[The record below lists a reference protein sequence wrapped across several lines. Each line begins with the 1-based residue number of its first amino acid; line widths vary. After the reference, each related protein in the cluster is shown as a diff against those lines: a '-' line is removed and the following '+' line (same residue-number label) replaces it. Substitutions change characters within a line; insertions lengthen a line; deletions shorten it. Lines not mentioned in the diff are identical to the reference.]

1 MKKKLLPISLLCLL
15 GMIVT
20 ACGGGSSQESNNSAS
35 SNPQSQESSD
45 QGGSS
50 SQEAGK
56 SSSSENSSSAQASSS
71 SQAQSSSQQAS
82 SSSQAQSS
90 SQAPNPTGVTL
101 DKTSASVIKGQTLQ
115 LTATVAPANAN
126 NKEIQWS
133 SEDEDIVTV
142 SKTGLV
148 NAVGYGEAKVTAK
161 IKGTNLK
168 AECVVSVID
177 EINSITIK
185 NKSVFTD
192 FLEDDIESL
201 SIEVDPAKNVS
212 ELVTAGVLKVT
223 SSDTEVASI
232 SGLTITG
239 KKAGKSTITATLF
252 GKSDSF
258 ELTVGAAIPGEPYTI
273 LNAMNKGIVEAPF
286 NGNTGKTSAIT
297 TTCFELKGLIMAV
310 AANGETGY
318 NAILDDGT
326 AAVYLQVNKA
336 SADPI
341 PVAVGDYA
349 QVTCKFTNYYGLL
362 EGVARTAE
370 TNKNA
375 SWIPAKDVV
384 KLAAPET
391 PIVPTLN
398 APVDMTGDQY
408 NEYFAICKTNGTK
421 NAAGATWTAM
431 KYVNILGTYNQAFAD
446 ADKGK
451 YQISDKYGLAPIGE
465 FKLDE
470 PFDGQKSTLT
480 AFLIGA
486 NTGKGKSNA
495 IVTGQTPVAV
505 ESFVFDQA
513 PQTIVHGNTLQ
524 LSCTTTPAGSY
535 SRNVEWSSSDNTVA
549 TVDEKGLVT
558 GIYEGSGSKTATIK
572 VKMGELEQSVVITV
586 FGETVHAT
594 AVELAP
600 TASVYVGDDLQLTYT
615 TTPAMISDTPV
626 WSSDN
631 EAVAT
636 VNQKGL
642 VKGVAT
648 GTANI
653 TLKLNDNVSARCAVT
668 VSVEPGSSIDNPLT
682 VAQAIAIGQELAHNK
697 ETEKQYF
704 IKGFVSKIV
713 SNDLATDYAN
723 ATFWLANGEDV
734 VEGFE
739 AYRVKLANGVDGSNL
754 KVGAEVVLNCKIKR
768 YNSTIETN
776 TGALISSLTFA
787 ARPVTSLSLDNETLT
802 LEEGATATLKATY
815 APVYTTESL
824 VWSSSDATVATVDNG
839 KVTAVAA
846 GTAVITVKASDT
858 MSASCTVTVE
868 EAGGGEVPATTTI
881 SLTAANLLGYSG
893 TNIAYPTDSTPVTAT
908 VGEAGFAAVG
918 CGAYGDGI
926 QMRTK
931 NGIVSAI
938 YNTTELDLNK
948 LEFVWAASKTVTDK
962 DYNLFVE
969 FSNKA
974 DFSELVGTKQQ
985 IKIDVT
991 SKLGEATPTAAA
1003 KYFRVTHANQGA
1015 VYLDAINVICN
1026 AASQQEAAQ
1035 PTGGF
1040 HGLAKTAAG
1049 AFIPVDMTLTADS
1062 VALSING
1069 EAATVTSYKWD
1080 GVANTISIVTEGAYG
1095 TISASFADNVF
1106 TITGLTGAAVSQ
1118 LDLTYAVKLS
1128 GNCQFIDCSVMTL
1141 DQMNATFIRR
1151 YDRNDGN
1158 GWQINNPSDGR
1169 ISVATKEGRTGLQC
1183 NGFSTGKVGF
1193 TLKNDLPQ
1201 PISGEVIKS
1210 VGCWIYNPGE
1220 TSFQMTLY
1228 AYKGANRT
1236 NNAELNTFTIQ
1247 PGWHFYQTGVV
1258 NGSNFKTTDSFYN
1271 FQFYYAN
1278 VSVNPV
1284 FDDLCIYM

>member
-223 SSDTEVASI
+223 SSNTEVASI

-524 LSCTTTPAGSY
+524 LTYTTTPAGSY

-558 GIYEGSGSKTATIK
+558 GIYEGQGSKTATITVK
-572 VKMGELEQSVVITV
+572 VGTLEKSIVITV

-615 TTPAMISDTPV
+615 TTPAMVSDTPV

-636 VNQKGL
+636 VDQKGL

-668 VSVEPGSSIDNPLT
+668 VSIEPGSAIDNPLT
-682 VAQAIAIGQELAHNK
+682 VAQAIAIGQEVAHNTQ
-697 ETEKQYF
+697 TEKQYF
-704 IKGFVSKIV
+704 VKGIVSKIV

-723 ATFWLANGEDV
+723 ATFWLANGENTA
-734 VEGFE
+734 EGFE
-739 AYRVKLANGVDGSNL
+739 AYRVKLNQGVDGANL
-754 KVGAEVVLNCKIKR
+754 KIGSEAVLKCNIKR

-776 TGALISSLTFA
+776 TGALIMSLVYA
-787 ARPVTSLSLDNETLT
+787 DRPVTSLSLDNEALS
-802 LEEGATATLKATY
+802 LKVGEDATLKATY
-815 APVYTTESL
+815 APVYTTETL
-824 VWSSSDATVATVDNG
+824 AWSSSDNAVATVENG

-846 GTAVITVKASDT
+846 GTAIITVKANDRMQAT
-858 MSASCTVTVE
+858 CTVTVTDGSDVPP
-868 EAGGGEVPATTTI
+868 AG
-881 SLTAANLLGYSG
+881 
-893 TNIAYPTDSTPVTAT
+893 PVTVT
-908 VGEAGFAAVG
+908 
-918 CGAYGDGI
+918 
-926 QMRTK
+926 
-931 NGIVSAI
+931 
-938 YNTTELDLNK
+938 
-948 LEFVWAASKTVTDK
+948 KTVAD
-962 DYNLFVE
+962 L
-969 FSNKA
+969 KA
-974 DFSELVGTKQQ
+974 DNGWENGGVVNSVKIGKVNFTFTGDSGDSKYYDSGSNIRIYIKANGSGSVGLAADSGYTVKSVTITYVWNKGTGTFPLESGVAADVNAATKSYA
-985 IKIDVT
+985 I
-991 SKLGEATPTAAA
+991 GNTAAA
-1003 KYFRVTHANQGA
+1003 NEQLRITAISVTYAPEGVA
-1015 VYLDAINVICN
+1015 PVEI
-1026 AASQQEAAQ
+1026 AQ
-1035 PTGGF
+1035 PVGNFSGYAVSAQDGSNIF
-1040 HGLAKTAAG
+1040 VDIALANDK
-1049 AFIPVDMTLTADS
+1049 AFIEVGSLLKDTKAFTFNKETGLLTIDLGTYGTLTATYDEENNKLINCGIEG
-1062 VALSING
+1062 AAAAYLSN
-1069 EAATVTSYKWD
+1069 
-1080 GVANTISIVTEGAYG
+1080 NNSIVLNAAANYWNCDGTTEELR
-1095 TISASFADNVF
+1095 N
-1106 TITGLTGAAVSQ
+1106 Q
-1118 LDLTYAVKLS
+1118 
-1128 GNCQFIDCSVMTL
+1128 
-1141 DQMNATFIRR
+1141 FIRR
-1151 YDRNDGN
+1151 YRANGASSWTVDNNEEHTDRIVSDTTNFVSGTGAMSVRPYSGSGN
-1158 GWQINNPSDGR
+1158 A
-1169 ISVATKEGRTGLQC
+1169 VGL
-1183 NGFSTGKVGF
+1183 S
-1193 TLKNDLPQ
+1193 LKNDFAEAKALKNIGFWVYNSSNSDIALRTWVYTQ
-1201 PISGEVIKS
+1201 KGLSGAAEIGGLTAKAN
-1210 VGCWIYNPGE
+1210 GWTYCRMGFDKTIYNFNI
-1220 TSFQMTLY
+1220 S
-1228 AYKGANRT
+1228 N
-1236 NNAELNTFTIQ
+1236 
-1247 PGWHFYQTGVV
+1247 W
-1258 NGSNFKTTDSFYN
+1258 NGSSN
-1271 FQFYYAN
+1271 AL
-1278 VSVNPV
+1278 V
-1284 FDDLCIYM
+1284 FDDIVLF

>member
-71 SQAQSSSQQAS
+71 SQAQSSSSQAQSSSQQAS

-142 SKTGLV
+142 SRTGLV

-223 SSDTEVASI
+223 SSDTEVASV

-524 LSCTTTPAGSY
+524 LTYTTTPAGSY

-558 GIYEGSGSKTATIK
+558 GIYEGQGSKTATITVK
-572 VKMGELEQSVVITV
+572 VGTLEKSIVITV

-600 TASVYVGDDLQLTYT
+600 TASVYVGDNLQLTYT

-636 VNQKGL
+636 VDQKGL

-682 VAQAIAIGQELAHNK
+682 VAQAIAIGQELNHNTQ
-697 ETEKQYF
+697 TEKQYF
-704 IKGFVSKIV
+704 VKGIVSKIV

-723 ATFWLANGEDV
+723 ATFWLANGENT

-739 AYRVKLANGVDGSNL
+739 AYRVKLNQGVDGANL
-754 KVGAEVVLNCKIKR
+754 KIGSEAVLKCNIKR

-776 TGALISSLTFA
+776 TGALIMSLVYA
-787 ARPVTSLSLDNETLT
+787 DRPVTSLSLDNEALS
-802 LEEGATATLKATY
+802 LKVGEGATLKATY
-815 APVYTTESL
+815 APVYTTETL
-824 VWSSSDATVATVDNG
+824 TWSSSDDAVATVENG

-846 GTAVITVKASDT
+846 GTAVITVKANDRMQAT
-858 MSASCTVTVE
+858 CTVTVTE
-868 EAGGGEVPATTTI
+868 GSDVPPAGPVTVTKTVADLKADNGWENGGVVNSVKIGKVNFTFTGDSGDSKYYDSGSNIRIYLKANGSGSVGLAADSGYTVKSVTITYVWNKGTGTFPLESGVAADVNAATKSYAIGNTAGASEQLRITAISVTYEAVGSVTPATQ
-881 SLTAANLLGYSG
+881 
-893 TNIAYPTDSTPVTAT
+893 PV
-908 VGEAGFAAVG
+908 
-918 CGAYGDGI
+918 
-926 QMRTK
+926 
-931 NGIVSAI
+931 
-938 YNTTELDLNK
+938 
-948 LEFVWAASKTVTDK
+948 
-962 DYNLFVE
+962 
-969 FSNKA
+969 
-974 DFSELVGTKQQ
+974 
-985 IKIDVT
+985 
-991 SKLGEATPTAAA
+991 
-1003 KYFRVTHANQGA
+1003 
-1015 VYLDAINVICN
+1015 
-1026 AASQQEAAQ
+1026 
-1035 PTGGF
+1035 GGF

-1049 AFIPVDMTLTADS
+1049 AFIPVDMTLAADS
-1062 VALSING
+1062 AALSING
-1069 EAATVTSYKWD
+1069 EAATVTSYEWD
-1080 GVANTISIVTEGAYG
+1080 GLANTISIVTEGAYG

-1141 DQMNATFIRR
+1141 DQMNATFVRR

-1183 NGFSTGKVGF
+1183 NGFSSGKVGF

-1258 NGSNFKTTDSFYN
+1258 NGNNFKTTDSFYN